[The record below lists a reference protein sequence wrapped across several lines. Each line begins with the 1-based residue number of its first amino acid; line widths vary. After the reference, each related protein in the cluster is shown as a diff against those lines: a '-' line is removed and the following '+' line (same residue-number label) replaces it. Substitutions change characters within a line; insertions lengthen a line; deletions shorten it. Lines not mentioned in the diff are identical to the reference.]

1 MSLVISTFSDR
12 WWGNARS
19 FMQWQGTK
27 SGNII
32 WYHGTW
38 LPEDHGCSTAH
49 VLDTWTSCSTELLAQ
64 WGDDLRLRKEI
75 KVSWGFSLHGMSFPV
90 YIIVQFQ
97 LNKRFFFYPL
107 GTTTDRNK
115 IFSEINA
122 RSPRAYWFLTC
133 TWGGSVL
140 TGTSEWSCTLCFLL
154 CLLEVISWDL
164 APTGPDNSCKVNL
177 KR

>member
-75 KVSWGFSLHGMSFPV
+75 KVSCGFSLHGMSFPV

-97 LNKRFFFYPL
+97 LNKRVFFIRLVQPQTETRFLVRSMLAPL
-107 GTTTDRNK
+107 EPID
-115 IFSEINA
+115 
-122 RSPRAYWFLTC
+122 
-133 TWGGSVL
+133 
-140 TGTSEWSCTLCFLL
+140 FLL
-154 CLLEVISWDL
+154 VLEAVLSWL
-164 APTGPDNSCKVNL
+164 ERQNEAAPSASSFVF
-177 KR
+177 

>member
-19 FMQWQGTK
+19 FVQWQGTK

-90 YIIVQFQ
+90 YIIVQVQ
-97 LNKRFFFYPL
+97 LNKRVFFIRLVQPQTETRFLVRSMLAPL
-107 GTTTDRNK
+107 EPID
-115 IFSEINA
+115 
-122 RSPRAYWFLTC
+122 
-133 TWGGSVL
+133 
-140 TGTSEWSCTLCFLL
+140 FLL
-154 CLLEVISWDL
+154 VLEAVLSWL
-164 APTGPDNSCKVNL
+164 ERQNEAAPSASSFVF
-177 KR
+177 

>member
-75 KVSWGFSLHGMSFPV
+75 KVSRGFSLHGMSFPV

-97 LNKRFFFYPL
+97 LNKRVFFIRLVQPQTETRFLVRSMLAPL
-107 GTTTDRNK
+107 EPID
-115 IFSEINA
+115 
-122 RSPRAYWFLTC
+122 
-133 TWGGSVL
+133 
-140 TGTSEWSCTLCFLL
+140 FLL
-154 CLLEVISWDL
+154 VLEAVLSWL
-164 APTGPDNSCKVNL
+164 ERQNEAAPSASSFVF
-177 KR
+177 